1 MLTRHLSS
9 GLHMLYVNMMRLYC
23 RSCEGGYVIRV
34 LILFYFYIYLIRADV
49 CLSTVQIV
57 LQVKS
62 QRKASG
68 LPHIFD
74 LSLKKC
80 EGV

>member
-1 MLTRHLSS
+1 
-9 GLHMLYVNMMRLYC
+9 
-23 RSCEGGYVIRV
+23 
-34 LILFYFYIYLIRADV
+34 V

-68 LPHIFD
+68 LPHMFD
-74 LSLKKC
+74 LSFKKC
-80 EGV
+80 GRV